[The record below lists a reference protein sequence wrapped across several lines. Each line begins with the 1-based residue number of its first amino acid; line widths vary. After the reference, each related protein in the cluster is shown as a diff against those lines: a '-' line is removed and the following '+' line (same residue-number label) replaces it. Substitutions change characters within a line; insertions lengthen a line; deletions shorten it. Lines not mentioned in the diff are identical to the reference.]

1 MNALADAAF
10 MTAPEGPA
18 YASAAYTD
26 GELRAMGLMGVS
38 TPMMPASGMLP
49 PLNPAVIGQ
58 PMQGMPAS
66 GSRAMVPTPMSGP
79 GRHLQILDHTVHR
92 IDAHTKANGEEEKE
106 MVVSNLR
113 HFTLKIGVL
122 DPRCGVGR
130 DAELPLKAELLYEN
144 GQLVEQLAT
153 CEPLL
158 VGKTEVLA
166 LQGTALFKLR
176 ITSLSSHR
184 DKQRFRIRVLPVDTN
199 LLLREP
205 GLSVVTTPMKCV
217 TKLSHRSSSGTKA
230 EGEGE
235 GEEWEEQAQDSG
247 LKRKRDD
254 IEPILEA
261 HGQQLQQLQRT
272 NLEILEQLQTLKQML
287 AARSGP

>member
-1 MNALADAAF
+1 
-10 MTAPEGPA
+10 
-18 YASAAYTD
+18 
-26 GELRAMGLMGVS
+26 
-38 TPMMPASGMLP
+38 
-49 PLNPAVIGQ
+49 
-58 PMQGMPAS
+58 
-66 GSRAMVPTPMSGP
+66 
-79 GRHLQILDHTVHR
+79 
-92 IDAHTKANGEEEKE
+92 

-122 DPRCGVGR
+122 DPRIDMRMGH
-130 DAELPLKAELLYEN
+130 DSELPLKAELLYEN

-184 DKQRFRIRVLPVDTN
+184 DKQRFRIRVSPVDSN

-217 TKLSHRSSSGTKA
+217 TKLSHRSSSTKVD
-230 EGEGE
+230 EGE
-235 GEEWEEQAQDSG
+235 GEEWVDEEAQG
-247 LKRKRDD
+247 GAAGGGGTKRKRDD
-254 IEPILEA
+254 IEPILES

-272 NLEILEQLQTLKQML
+272 NIEILEQLQSLKQL
-287 AARSGP
+287 LTARCPV